1 MSGVLGDVL
10 LVVAV
15 VAASFSSGW
24 VLGDAPARGIAS
36 RKAFT
41 WAALQFV
48 EFPVFFWLY
57 TRIRPRRRLD
67 LPIEDA
73 DPRA

>member
-1 MSGVLGDVL
+1 VNGPGIAILLVL
-10 LVVAV
+10 L

-24 VLGDAPARGIAS
+24 VLRDAQARGIPT

-48 EFPVFFWLY
+48 EFPVFLWLY
-57 TRIRPRRRLD
+57 RRIRPRRRLD
-67 LPIEDA
+67 APTTALPDE
-73 DPRA
+73 R